1 MNLPNKITTFRMVMV
16 IVLIL
21 LLTICGGLN
30 FTGPYLWG
38 NEETGVSLI
47 RFIAFVL
54 FIAASVSDFLDGY
67 LARKLNL
74 VTTYGKFMDPI
85 ADKLLVDSLLIFYAL
100 PINQEAFGFVGKTG
114 IPLVFVVIMIA
125 RDLVVD
131 AVRMIAMEKNIVI
144 AASWFGKTK
153 TVLQM
158 VALSLVL
165 LNNWPFVYLGWS
177 VNVTNIICA
186 LAGIVSLASGIDYLV
201 KSREL
206 FAGDK

>member
-158 VALSLVL
+158 VAISLVL

-177 VNVTNIICA
+177 VNVTNIICG

-206 FAGDK
+206 FMGDK